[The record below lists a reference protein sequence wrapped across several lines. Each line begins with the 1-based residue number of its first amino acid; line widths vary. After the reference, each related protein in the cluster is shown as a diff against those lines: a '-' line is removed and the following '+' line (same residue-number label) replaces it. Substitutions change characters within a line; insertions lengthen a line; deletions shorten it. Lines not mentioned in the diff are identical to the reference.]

1 MTLEPILHSF
11 KYGID
16 YLGEQVSDVNEAD
29 MVAQPNGIMNH
40 PAWVLGHLTHA
51 CQMLG
56 GLVEIP
62 KWLPDDWA
70 SRFGTGSVP
79 VADLSRYETK
89 ANALLILQDAQSRI
103 IQRVEQLDNGLL
115 DQPFP
120 DPSYLVMFPT
130 IRHAL
135 TQVLVG
141 HTANHVG
148 QVSVWRRAM
157 GLPPMG
163 RAFE

>member
-1 MTLEPILHSF
+1 MTLNPILHSF
-11 KYGID
+11 KFGLD
-16 YLGEQVSDVNEAD
+16 YLREQVADVNEAD

-40 PAWVLGHLTHA
+40 PAWVIGHLTHA

-56 GLVEIP
+56 GVVGIP
-62 KWLPDDWA
+62 NWLPDDWA

-103 IQRVEQLDNGLL
+103 IQRVEQLDEALL

-120 DPSYLVMFPT
+120 DPSYLEVFPT

-148 QVSVWRRAM
+148 QVSLWRRAM
-157 GLPPMG
+157 GLPPMS
-163 RAFE
+163 RPFE

>member
-11 KYGID
+11 KYGLD
-16 YLGEQVSDVNEAD
+16 YLREQVADVYGAD
-29 MVAQPNGIMNH
+29 MVAQPHRINNH
-40 PAWVLGHLTHA
+40 PAWVSGHLTHA

-56 GLVEIP
+56 GVVGIP
-62 KWLPDDWA
+62 PWLPADWA
-70 SRFGTGSVP
+70 SRFGTGSIP
-79 VADLSRYETK
+79 VADLSKYEMK
-89 ANALLILQDAQSRI
+89 AEALVILQNAQSRI
-103 IQRVEQLDNGLL
+103 IQRVAKLDEVIQ

-120 DPSYLVMFPT
+120 DPSYLVVFPT

-148 QVSVWRRAM
+148 QVSIWRRAM